1 MLPSILEGLVL
12 LASQRVNEGDDF
24 KKKEEERGKQG
35 KKWEENRDGRWVEES
50 MIIHC
55 LIIAQNVKIKTQDST
70 GWDYMHKWGR
80 WVGGWR
86 G

>member
-1 MLPSILEGLVL
+1 MIL
-12 LASQRVNEGDDF
+12 

-55 LIIAQNVKIKTQDST
+55 LIIAQNVKIDPFAFAS
-70 GWDYMHKWGR
+70 
-80 WVGGWR
+80 
-86 G
+86 